1 MEKINVTTVIEA
13 SLDKVWECY
22 TNPLHVEEWNHA
34 SDDWECPYAE
44 SDLVEGG
51 RFLYTMSAIDGSVS
65 FDFEGE
71 FTEIIPEEKIVY
83 RMDDGREAEVTFEDN
98 GDDTVTVTTVFDP
111 ETENS
116 PEMQQAGWQAILDN
130 FKQHTETVELEA

>member
-1 MEKINVTTVIEA
+1 MEKITVTTVIEA
-13 SLDKVWECY
+13 PLSKVWECY

-71 FTEIIPEEKIVY
+71 YTEIIPEEKIAY
-83 RMDDGREAEVTFEDN
+83 TMDDGREAEVTFEDN
-98 GDDTVTVTTVFDP
+98 GDDTVTVTTIFDP
-111 ETENS
+111 ETENT

-130 FKQHTETVELEA
+130 FKKHVETTEL

>member
-1 MEKINVTTVIEA
+1 MEKITVATVIEA

-51 RFLYTMSAIDGSVS
+51 RFLYTMSAIDGSAS

-83 RMDDGREAEVTFEDN
+83 KMDDGREAEVTFEDDGADN
-98 GDDTVTVTTVFDP
+98 VTVATIFDP
-111 ETENS
+111 ETEN
-116 PEMQQAGWQAILDN
+116 PLEMQQAGWQAILDN
-130 FKQHTETVELEA
+130 FKKHVETTEL

>member
-1 MEKINVTTVIEA
+1 MEKITVTTNIGA
-13 SLDKVWECY
+13 PLSKVWECY

-44 SDLVEGG
+44 NDLVEGG
-51 RFLYTMSAIDGSVS
+51 RFLYTMSAIDDSAS

-71 FTEIIPEEKIVY
+71 FTEIIPEEKIAY

-111 ETENS
+111 ETENT
-116 PEMQQAGWQAILDN
+116 PEVQQAGWQAILDN

>member
-1 MEKINVTTVIEA
+1 MEKITVTTVVEA
-13 SLDKVWECY
+13 PLNKVWECY

-44 SDLVEGG
+44 NDLVEGG
-51 RFLYTMSAIDGSVS
+51 RFTYTMAAVDGSVS

-71 FTEIIPEEKIVY
+71 YTEIIPEEKIAY
-83 RMDDGREAEVTFEDN
+83 TMDDGREAEVYFEDDGADN
-98 GDDTVTVTTVFDP
+98 VTVTTIFDP
-111 ETENS
+111 ETENT

-130 FKQHTETVELEA
+130 FKKHVETTEL